1 MKGRVMYLVRHLF
14 LVFTIILAMLLSL
27 HAHAE
32 TSMSVIV
39 EEHEIEQCKMPLIAI
54 ADELIGKN
62 VHRLHVDQPK
72 LHADK
77 YPFTVIGVISYKDDD
92 AQVQFNAFP
101 MVNGECEVSYQEVF
115 EAPENCLEVREQIF
129 KKWEYVGRL
138 SKDSFFLRHKERF
151 TKNAT
156 LTSIRSGSECLV
168 TRRHSGM

>member
-1 MKGRVMYLVRHLF
+1 MAIRHSF
-14 LVFTIILAMLLSL
+14 FAVTLASLCALSFNV
-27 HAHAE
+27 HAD

-39 EEHEIEQCKMPLIAI
+39 EENDIQQCKIPLLAI
-54 ADELIGKN
+54 ADELIGTN

-72 LHADK
+72 QHADK
-77 YPFTVIGVISYKDDD
+77 YPFTVVGVISYKDDD

-115 EAPENCLEVREQIF
+115 ESPENCLEVREQIF

-138 SKDSFFLRHKERF
+138 SKNSFFLRHKERL

-156 LTSIRSGSECLV
+156 LTSVKSGTECLV
-168 TRRHSGM
+168 TRRHSGF

>member
-1 MKGRVMYLVRHLF
+1 MSIRHSF
-14 LVFTIILAMLLSL
+14 FAITLASLCVLSFN
-27 HAHAE
+27 AHAD

-39 EEHEIEQCKMPLIAI
+39 EEHDIEQCKIPLLAI
-54 ADELIGKN
+54 ADELIGTN

-77 YPFTVIGVISYKDDD
+77 YPFTVVGVISYKDDD
-92 AQVQFNAFP
+92 AQVQFNASP

-115 EAPENCLEVREQIF
+115 VSPENCLEVREQTF

-138 SKDSFFLRHKERF
+138 SKNSFFLRHKERL

-156 LTSIRSGSECLV
+156 LTSVKSGTECLV
-168 TRRHSGM
+168 TRRHSGF